1 MVLLL
6 ARWGR
11 AHIPVAFV
19 VLDPACRGPQTIL
32 LRQMLAE
39 VVPPSWT
46 HHVIVR
52 ADAGLAAHASKNR
65 KALERVVHF
74 KVLTPP
80 QYIRVMV
87 GSGTAKICMGADE
100 ALRQDRSLFKL
111 KEHCVG
117 QGAQNAVQCTERK
130 WQHKLKQCKGMA

>member
-1 MVLLL
+1 
-6 ARWGR
+6 
-11 AHIPVAFV
+11 
-19 VLDPACRGPQTIL
+19 
-32 LRQMLAE
+32 
-39 VVPPSWT
+39 VPPSWM

-100 ALRQDRSLFKL
+100 ALRQDRSLSSSSKSTVSGR
-111 KEHCVG
+111 EHRMPCSVLSENG
-117 QGAQNAVQCTERK
+117 SIS
-130 WQHKLKQCKGMA
+130 